1 MAADYDFIVIGGGT
15 NGLTCASYLLREG
28 YSVILVEKNN
38 YLGGCAVSDE
48 ITLPGYKHDVL
59 ATSINIWRLGPV
71 ETELELKKYGY
82 HDITPEVVASTP
94 FRNGKAITIY
104 RDEKRTADTISKFSK
119 SDAKKYL
126 DTYDYYKNASEII
139 EEGFSSSP
147 MKYSEMMSLLE
158 DSEDGM
164 EFLRISFMSARDWL
178 NENFESEEVKAFFSI
193 WGSNHAPLSPEDA
206 GSALTALT
214 FVGLLQQK
222 GGGIPIGGM
231 QTLTKALA
239 TYITK
244 HNGTFILGDPVTE
257 IEIHDARATGVKL
270 QSGRYL
276 NAKLG
281 IMSNVEPK
289 ALFNKLIPASK
300 LSEGFMKK
308 VKNFRYSSV
317 TQVMI
322 HAAMKKPLM
331 FKPEETG
338 NAGLVQIGETL
349 DEVSQSFNQCVR
361 GIIPEKPFM
370 TLNNYTKYDKT
381 RTPDG
386 GHILWN
392 FVRAPAKINGRG
404 WNEEDKHKFAE
415 LSFDVLEQYASNVRE
430 SVLKMK
436 VMSPQDIEA
445 YNTNLV
451 NGDPVLGQPSIDQM
465 LSLRP
470 FVGFSRYASE
480 ISNLYMCSAATHPG
494 GGVSGLPGRNSA
506 LQAIENLK
514 SSRRV
519 L

>member
-28 YSVILVEKNN
+28 FSVILVEKNN

-48 ITLPGYKHDVL
+48 ITLPGYRHDVL

-71 ETELELKKYGY
+71 ETELQLKNYGY
-82 HDITPEVVASTP
+82 SDITPGTVASTP
-94 FRNGKAITIY
+94 FLSGKAITIY
-104 RDEKRTADTISKFSK
+104 KDERKTADTISQFSK
-119 SDAKKYL
+119 ADSKKYL
-126 DTYDYYKNASEII
+126 DIYNYYKNASEII

-147 MKYSEMMSLLE
+147 MKYSDMMSLLE
-158 DSEDGM
+158 DSDEGM

-178 NENFESEEVKAFFSI
+178 NENFESEETKAFFSI

-222 GGGIPIGGM
+222 GGGIPVGGM
-231 QTLTKALA
+231 QTLAKALA
-239 TYITK
+239 AYITR
-244 HNGTFILGDPVTE
+244 HNGTVMLGDPVTE
-257 IEIHDARATGVKL
+257 VLVNYGRATGVKL
-270 QSGRYL
+270 RSGKYL
-276 NAKLG
+276 NAKFG
-281 IMSNVEPK
+281 VMANVEPK
-289 ALFNKLIPASK
+289 SLFSELVPSSK
-300 LSEGFMKK
+300 LSENFMKK

-317 TQVMI
+317 TQVMV
-322 HAAMKKPLM
+322 HAAMNKPLE

-349 DEVSQSFNQCVR
+349 DEVSKSFNQCVR
-361 GIIPEKPFM
+361 GLVPTKPFM
-370 TLNNYTKYDKT
+370 TLNNYTKYDKS
-381 RTPDG
+381 RTPNG

-392 FVRAPAKINGRG
+392 FVRAPARISGRD
-404 WNEEDKHKFAE
+404 WKEDDKLKFAE
-415 LSFDVLEQYASNVRE
+415 LSLDILEQYADNVKG
-430 SVLKMK
+430 SILKMK

-445 YNTNLV
+445 YNPNLV
-451 NGDPVLGQPSIDQM
+451 NGDPVLGQPSVDQM

-480 ISNLYMCSAATHPG
+480 IPNLYMCSAATHPG

-506 LQAIENLK
+506 LQAIEDLK
-514 SSRRV
+514 SLKRTN
-519 L
+519 